1 MENQGY
7 LEANDRLLQ
16 ELDRSGQ
23 RKQLP
28 TRGEISLSSND
39 YLNLSRHPQLIE
51 KGIDEL
57 RRSGT
62 GATGSRLLSGNHPLN
77 RDLEVAIASF
87 KNGPS
92 ALVFSTGY
100 QANLSTIGALAELV
114 DIFYSDALN
123 HASLIDGLRL
133 ARKETIVFPHNDV
146 QWIERDLEVRT
157 RSTGTSPRFMV
168 VTESLFSMEG
178 DMAPLRKLSDLI
190 DARDGLLLVDEA
202 HATGTLGKEGRGG
215 FEQEGLLWDPDRILV
230 TGTFSKAMGG
240 LGGFTVCHPDYRELL
255 ISRGRGFAYSTAL
268 PPAVLAS
275 NLEALRILGAGND
288 LVKALSQRVSEL
300 REALGAPP
308 GQSPIIPVRGE
319 KKALASFQEYLLES
333 ALWAPL
339 IYPPTVPEGS
349 EQIRLSVTLGWE
361 KDWIRRIREA
371 FHRETGLQA
380 G

>member
-1 MENQGY
+1 MENQWY

-39 YLNLSRHPQLIE
+39 YLNLSRHPQLIG
-51 KGIDEL
+51 KGIEEL

-77 RDLEVAIASF
+77 RDLEVAIAAF

-100 QANLSTIGALAELV
+100 QANLSTIGAMAELV

-133 ARKETIVFPHNDV
+133 ARKETIIFPHNDV
-146 QWIERDLEVRT
+146 QWIERDLEVRA

-178 DMAPLRKLSDLI
+178 DMAPLRRLSDLV
-190 DARDGLLLVDEA
+190 DTRNGLLLVDEA
-202 HATGTLGKEGRGG
+202 HATGTMGKNGRGG
-215 FEQEGLLWDPDRILV
+215 FEQDGLSWNPDRVLV
-230 TGTFSKAMGG
+230 TGTFSKAIGG

-255 ISRGRGFAYSTAL
+255 ISRGRGFVYSTAL
-268 PPAVLAS
+268 PPAVLS
-275 NLEALRILGAGND
+275 TNLEALKILEAGND

-300 REALGAPP
+300 REALGAPA
-308 GQSPIIPVRGE
+308 GQSPIIPIRG
-319 KKALASFQEYLLES
+319 KKEALLSFQEHLLES

-361 KDWIRRIREA
+361 PDWIRRIREA

>member
-1 MENQGY
+1 MGNQGY

-100 QANLSTIGALAELV
+100 QANLSTIGAFAELV

-178 DMAPLRKLSDLI
+178 DMAPLRKLSDLVVT
-190 DARDGLLLVDEA
+190 RDGLLLVDEA

-215 FEQEGLLWDPDRILV
+215 FEQEGFSWDPDRVLV

-255 ISRGRGFAYSTAL
+255 ISRGRGFVYSTAL

-275 NLEALRILGAGND
+275 NLEALRILDAGND

-300 REALGAPP
+300 REALGAPA
-308 GQSPIIPVRGE
+308 GQSPIIPIRGE

-361 KDWIRRIREA
+361 TDWIRRIRET

>member
-39 YLNLSRHPQLIE
+39 YLNLSRHPQLIGR
-51 KGIDEL
+51 GIDEL

-100 QANLSTIGALAELV
+100 QANLSTIGAFSELV

-146 QWIERDLEVRT
+146 QWIERDLEVRA
-157 RSTGTSPRFMV
+157 RSSGRSPRFMV

-178 DMAPLRKLSDLI
+178 DMAPLRSLSDLV

-202 HATGTLGKEGRGG
+202 HATGTLGKKGRGG
-215 FEQEGLLWDPDRILV
+215 FEQEGLSWDPDRVLV

-255 ISRGRGFAYSTAL
+255 ISRGRGFVYSTAL

-275 NLEALRILGAGND
+275 NLEALTILGAGND

-300 REALGAPP
+300 REALGAPA
-308 GQSPIIPVRGE
+308 GQSPIIPIRGE
-319 KKALASFQEYLLES
+319 KKALLSFQEHLLES

-361 KDWIRRIREA
+361 TDWIRRIREA
-371 FHRETGLQA
+371 FHRETGLKA